1 MPAGGSAGRAS
12 GSAAPV
18 VTAVAGSRV
27 RGRPGRAASH
37 PSIAALSAV
46 QEPVIRVNRY
56 LWRSQALKFWP
67 LLERI
72 EALITVAPAAVSVV
86 VSVYWL
92 VAQGPRVV
100 PCSPL

>member
-1 MPAGGSAGRAS
+1 MPSAGTSDRRPAGDRPPNAEYAYRAS
-12 GSAAPV
+12 H
-18 VTAVAGSRV
+18 AVGAGT
-27 RGRPGRAASH
+27 GPW
-37 PSIAALSAV
+37 AALSAV

-92 VAQGPRVV
+92 VAQGPRMV